1 MTAKERATEI
11 YNKFRNEL
19 PTLSANVRAKKCAIT
34 HVKGIIDC
42 LDRLDFSLEID
53 YEVKYWQQ
61 VLNELNQM

>member
-1 MTAKERATEI
+1 MTAKEKALEI
-11 YNKFRNEL
+11 MLIYRPIINNSMSKE
-19 PTLSANVRAKKCAIT
+19 CAII

-61 VLNELNQM
+61 VLNELNKM